1 MAKKN
6 IEKVHLSLQEE
17 LGQNDALLEGLLN
30 SVPAGIVIVNKEGS
44 IVFLNAEAERMF
56 GYESDEV
63 VSQLVEILLPERFR
77 TIHPVLRKHFVEKP
91 SRREMGFERNLWAC
105 RKDGTEF
112 PIEVG
117 LGYVRSSGNIF
128 VSAVVVDI
136 TRRKTVESEREVLIS
151 ELKTALEKVKQLGG
165 MLPICASCKKIRDD
179 NGYWNQIE
187 SYIRDHSEVE
197 FSHSICPECVK
208 KLYPELS

>member
-1 MAKKN
+1 MDKKN
-6 IEKVHLSLQEE
+6 LDKAHFSLQEE
-17 LGQNDALLEGLLN
+17 LGQNDPLLGGLLN
-30 SVPAGIVIVNKEGS
+30 SVPAGIVIVNKAGS

-63 VSQLVEILLPERFR
+63 VGQSVEMLLPERFR
-77 TIHPVLRKHFVEKP
+77 TIHPVLRKHFVDKP
-91 SRREMGFERNLWAC
+91 SRREMGYERNLWAC
-105 RKDGTEF
+105 RKNGTEF

-117 LGYVRSSGNIF
+117 LGYVQSSNDVF
-128 VSAVVVDI
+128 VSAVVIDI
-136 TRRKTVESEREVLIS
+136 TRRKAVESEREILIA

-165 MLPICASCKKIRDD
+165 MLPICANCKKIRDD

-187 SYIRDHSEVE
+187 SYIREHSEVE